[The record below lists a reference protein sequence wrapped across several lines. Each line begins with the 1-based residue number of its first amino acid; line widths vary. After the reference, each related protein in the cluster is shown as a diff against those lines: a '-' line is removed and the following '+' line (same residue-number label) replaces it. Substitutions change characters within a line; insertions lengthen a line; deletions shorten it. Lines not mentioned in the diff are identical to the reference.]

1 MTFLFSNLN
10 FLEVLQK
17 FLKVQQLGECY
28 NGPPLS
34 HTWIKAL
41 ACTHF
46 AFSTV
51 TLSPFLVAK
60 HAAWSLKW
68 MAFKTVERF
77 LTLSRLATKQY
88 CSSSSGTRWV
98 RRGMDGPPHRRFGE
112 RDAALPNFRKPERR
126 TTDLASVLMGLATS
140 IRNRLSRE
148 RESPTSCHCTV
159 LNFWENYLSQN
170 YGFLAFQGKRS
181 DSQGSCNW
189 RGFHGIKRLR
199 SPLKVYSAAPSA
211 ANPAGRGP
219 DSHPAHRPARRTRGV
234 PGTGPCLQGDVWRLE
249 ALSSPSQEGQTPWA
263 SRSER
268 ARLTAPATLPSRR
281 PAGHRHH
288 RAAAGLD
295 SLPRDRKK
303 APSGWMT
310 NPEPSVCYHRDRK
323 EARAAEPDVRSATN
337 AARQDGGD
345 QEEAAWRL
353 GGSGKEAE
361 KESERYREA
370 S

>member
-98 RRGMDGPPHRRFGE
+98 RRGMDGPPNRRFGE

-148 RESPTSCHCTV
+148 SAPLLATARSWTFGKILYLKTTV
-159 LNFWENYLSQN
+159 
-170 YGFLAFQGKRS
+170 
-181 DSQGSCNW
+181 
-189 RGFHGIKRLR
+189 
-199 SPLKVYSAAPSA
+199 
-211 ANPAGRGP
+211 
-219 DSHPAHRPARRTRGV
+219 
-234 PGTGPCLQGDVWRLE
+234 
-249 ALSSPSQEGQTPWA
+249 SSPSREKEA
-263 SRSER
+263 I
-268 ARLTAPATLPSRR
+268 
-281 PAGHRHH
+281 H
-288 RAAAGLD
+288 RAAVTGAG
-295 SLPRDRKK
+295 S
-303 APSGWMT
+303 T
-310 NPEPSVCYHRDRK
+310 E
-323 EARAAEPDVRSATN
+323 
-337 AARQDGGD
+337 
-345 QEEAAWRL
+345 
-353 GGSGKEAE
+353 
-361 KESERYREA
+361 
-370 S
+370 